1 MNNRHF
7 FAASIR
13 TWKVDTDIEKLIR
26 FMKKEKYPFSLYL
39 VPVGMDMDYDIGLY
53 LVPVGMDMDYD
64 IESFKPQVEGT
75 VFLTTIHP
83 KTK

>member
-7 FAASIR
+7 FAASFC

-39 VPVGMDMDYDIGLY
+39 VPVGMDMDYDI
-53 LVPVGMDMDYD
+53 
-64 IESFKPQVEGT
+64 ESFKPMVEGT

>member
-1 MNNRHF
+1 
-7 FAASIR
+7 
-13 TWKVDTDIEKLIR
+13 
-26 FMKKEKYPFSLYL
+26 MKKEGHPF
-39 VPVGMDMDYDIGLY
+39 GLY

-64 IESFKPQVEGT
+64 IEFYKPMVEGA

>member
-1 MNNRHF
+1 MTTNNRHF
-7 FAASIR
+7 FAASFC

-39 VPVGMDMDYDIGLY
+39 VPVGMD
-53 LVPVGMDMDYD
+53 VDYD
-64 IESFKPQVEGT
+64 IESFKPIVEGV

-83 KTK
+83 KEKK

>member
-7 FAASIR
+7 FAASFC

-26 FMKKEKYPFSLYL
+26 FMKKEKFPFS
-39 VPVGMDMDYDIGLY
+39 LY

-64 IESFKPQVEGT
+64 IESFKPMVEGT

>member
-1 MNNRHF
+1 MTTNNRHF

-26 FMKKEKYPFSLYL
+26 FMKKENHPFTLYL
-39 VPVGMDMDYDIGLY
+39 VPVGMD
-53 LVPVGMDMDYD
+53 VDYD
-64 IESFKPQVEGT
+64 IEFYKPQVEGT

-83 KTK
+83 KEK

>member
-7 FAASIR
+7 FAASFC
-13 TWKVDTDIEKLIR
+13 TWKVDTDIERLIR

-39 VPVGMDMDYDIGLY
+39 VPVGMDMDYDI
-53 LVPVGMDMDYD
+53 
-64 IESFKPQVEGT
+64 ESFKPMVEGT

-83 KTK
+83 KEKK

>member
-1 MNNRHF
+1 MTTNNRHF

-26 FMKKEKYPFSLYL
+26 FMKKEKHPFTLYL
-39 VPVGMDMDYDIGLY
+39 VPVGMD
-53 LVPVGMDMDYD
+53 VDYD
-64 IESFKPQVEGT
+64 IEFYKPQVEGT

>member
-1 MNNRHF
+1 MTTNNRHF
-7 FAASIR
+7 FAASFCM
-13 TWKVDTDIEKLIR
+13 WKVDTDIEKLIR

-39 VPVGMDMDYDIGLY
+39 VPTSV
-53 LVPVGMDMDYD
+53 DMDYD
-64 IESFKPQVEGT
+64 IESFKPMVEGA

>member
-7 FAASIR
+7 FAASFCM
-13 TWKVDTDIEKLIR
+13 WKVDTDIEKLIR

-39 VPVGMDMDYDIGLY
+39 VPTSVD
-53 LVPVGMDMDYD
+53 VDYD

>member
-1 MNNRHF
+1 MTTNNRHF

-26 FMKKEKYPFSLYL
+26 FMKKEGHPFNLYL
-39 VPVGMDMDYDIGLY
+39 VPTSVD
-53 LVPVGMDMDYD
+53 VDYD
-64 IESFKPQVEGT
+64 IEFYKPQVEGT

>member
-7 FAASIR
+7 FAASFC

-26 FMKKEKYPFSLYL
+26 FMKKEKFPFS
-39 VPVGMDMDYDIGLY
+39 LY

-64 IESFKPQVEGT
+64 IESFKPMVEGV

-83 KTK
+83 KEKK

>member
-7 FAASIR
+7 FAASFC

-26 FMKKEKYPFSLYL
+26 FMKKEKFPFSLYL
-39 VPVGMDMDYDIGLY
+39 VPVGMDMDYDIEFY
-53 LVPVGMDMDYD
+53 
-64 IESFKPQVEGT
+64 KPQVEGT